1 MGSYATGVM
10 NSTLATLSMAAKHGS
25 AAVLARMLLRPGEVD
40 LWMVSRG
47 NLSINGATPVDG
59 NQPNGYLIPIYIPKI
74 KSAFTR
80 S

>member
-47 NLSINGATPVDG
+47 KSIDKW
-59 NQPNGYLIPIYIPKI
+59 GYP
-74 KSAFTR
+74 R
-80 S
+80 